1 VKIAV
6 VGGAGAMGAVWASQ
20 LQAAGNDVV
29 IVDVARPA
37 LDAIGRDGLIVEDKT
52 GAQQTFRIAATDDP
66 AAIGPRDAVIVF
78 VKAQHTASAAD
89 LARPLVGDAT
99 TVVTLQNGW
108 GNADVLARA
117 FPPEQIVMG
126 VTYHSAKAL
135 APGVVAHTADSGPTF
150 VGPYLAGAP
159 LDRARAVGEAM
170 SGAGIA
176 TTVTSEVI
184 VEVWK
189 KLVLNCATLP
199 VAALTR
205 LYSGTTGRTE
215 PLLQICHA
223 LATEAVAV
231 ANAKGLPL
239 DPVERTSFIR
249 NALANAG
256 QGKASML
263 QDVEAQRK
271 TEIEVVNG
279 AIVREA
285 EGFGID
291 VPLNRTMVALVN
303 GLEASWRQ

>member
-37 LDAIGRDGLIVEDKT
+37 LEAIARDGLIVEDKA
-52 GAQQTFRIAATDDP
+52 GARQTFHIAATDDP
-66 AAIGPRDAVIVF
+66 ASIGPRDAVIFF
-78 VKAQHTASAAD
+78 VKAQHTAAAAD

-108 GNADVLARA
+108 GNADVLAQA
-117 FPPEQIVMG
+117 YPPTQIVMG

-135 APGVVAHTADSGPTF
+135 GPGVVAHTADNGPTF

-159 LDRARAVGEAM
+159 LDRARAIGEAM
-170 SGAGIA
+170 TEAGIA
-176 TTVTSEVI
+176 TTVTPEATT
-184 VEVWK
+184 EVWK

-205 LYSGTTGRTE
+205 LYSGTTGQTE
-215 PLLQICHA
+215 PLLRVCDA
-223 LATEAVAV
+223 LAIEAVAV

-239 DPVERTSFIR
+239 DPVERTTTIR
-249 NALANAG
+249 GVLANAG

-271 TEIEVVNG
+271 TEIEAVNG

-285 EGFGID
+285 DALGLD
-291 VPLNRTMVALVN
+291 APLNRAMVALVN